1 MTASHSRTMLV
12 EGRECSDVFR
22 TFKHKVVGY
31 SVYPNCVDNHC
42 CLSYNRYLLDI
53 VEHVACTI
61 FEALLVPSTCK
72 WVDIEVAVLI
82 VQKDALVAC
91 STIQSLVTLM
101 VDLFSNQCYNK
112 IQGQFNVL

>member
-22 TFKHKVVGY
+22 TFKRKVVGY
-31 SVYPNCVDNHC
+31 SVYPKLFDKQRR
-42 CLSYNRYLLDI
+42 LSYNRYLLDI

-61 FEALLVPSTCK
+61 FEALFEPSKCK

-82 VQKDALVAC
+82 AQKDALVAC
-91 STIQSLVTLM
+91 STIQSLVTLL
-101 VDLFSNQCYNK
+101 VDKFSS
-112 IQGQFNVL
+112 